1 MNYVKAKES
10 LDPPKLANIHM
21 QKICGKILFLVNK
34 KQCCQGLL
42 LSQPKQPNLRH
53 AEKPTITPFSLET
66 PKEATPNE
74 LPSMPLAK
82 SYPRHT
88 PVTVPCYKLQ
98 CSLKSLYMRNIYA

>member
-1 MNYVKAKES
+1 MLSRPSTLTTQTTKSQARGKA
-10 LDPPKLANIHM
+10 N
-21 QKICGKILFLVNK
+21 
-34 KQCCQGLL
+34 
-42 LSQPKQPNLRH
+42 
-53 AEKPTITPFSLET
+53 ITPFSLET